1 MAETRSDREDAADLA
16 PFFAEARRRDAET
29 EAPAVLMARIMAD
42 ADEVRLA
49 AMPRKEPRR
58 PGVIEGMLSAFGGWR
73 GATALAACA
82 VAGVWVGLS
91 GISETAAAL
100 VWSEDAGIAAE
111 DPVAA
116 FFDLAAAEI

>member
-1 MAETRSDREDAADLA
+1 MTRTRSDRENDADLA

-29 EAPAVLMARIMAD
+29 EAPSVLMARIMAD
-42 ADEVRLA
+42 ADDVRLA
-49 AMPRKEPRR
+49 AMPRRAARR
-58 PGVIEGMLSAFGGWR
+58 PGMLESLRAGFGGWR

-82 VAGVWVGLS
+82 VAGVWIGLS
-91 GISETAAAL
+91 DLSETATAL
-100 VWSEDAGIAAE
+100 VWSGDAGIAAE